1 MMKRDPLET
10 FKESKASIFKAY
22 LHWRLK
28 RSRIKKESSIMTYWN
43 VLSMVYAVKTARWMD
58 GGILYDIGN
67 VSLTLLPCFF
77 SELNSTISI
86 FMVY

>member
-1 MMKRDPLET
+1 
-10 FKESKASIFKAY
+10 
-22 LHWRLK
+22 
-28 RSRIKKESSIMTYWN
+28 MTYWN